1 MFKDTYNKYG
11 IHIGYYGKNAW
22 VYCKDFD
29 WTEEAYFNLKKDL
42 ITILKDLNFR
52 STLLCQQ

>member
-29 WTEEAYFNLKKDL
+29 WTEEAYFQPKKGSYNY
-42 ITILKDLNFR
+42 IERFKFKR
-52 STLLCQQ
+52 